1 LPDRSE
7 RSGGRPSPVFDER
20 IVQLFMQIMAIKEGS
35 TASRSTLQ
43 IGDRIKRVNGRAIS
57 DFLDLYF
64 HLSEETV
71 DLEVERET
79 NGARQA
85 LTVSLERRYGEE
97 FGLEFPVPKFRVC
110 GNKCPFCFVDQN
122 PAGMRKP
129 LYVRDD
135 DYRFSFLDGHF
146 ITLTNLKESDFERII
161 EYHMSPLY
169 VSVHA
174 LDPEVRTYLLGTP
187 RAKEIRPQIERLT
200 DAGIVLQTQIVAL
213 PGVNDGKVMA
223 ETVRGLFE
231 YYPKVQSIGV
241 VPIGLTAHMPAERG
255 LRTYTPEEA
264 RVVCGQVDAMTRRY
278 REKIGKGFV
287 YLADELLLLAGL
299 PVPTTPYYD
308 GYLQLGNGVGMMRE
322 LMNDFRKRK
331 PAVTRLKR
339 RKIRRIAVLSA
350 TSPGPSI
357 RKLLAGKFP
366 ASEGIDITTV
376 ETRNATFGDS
386 VTVTGLLGGRDLI
399 RELDALSFD
408 LALLPPNAVT
418 ENGTFIDDVTLD
430 EMNERFGGR
439 IAVGFDRLWEN

>member
-1 LPDRSE
+1 
-7 RSGGRPSPVFDER
+7 
-20 IVQLFMQIMAIKEGS
+20 MQITAIRKGS
-35 TASRSTLQ
+35 TASRSSLRV
-43 IGDRIKRVNGRAIS
+43 GDRIRRVNGRPIA

-64 HLSEETV
+64 HLGEEIV
-71 DLEVERET
+71 DLEVEREASGGRESL
-79 NGARQA
+79 N
-85 LTVSLERRYGEE
+85 VSLERRYGEE

-187 RAKEIRPQIERLT
+187 RAKEIIPQIERLT

-213 PGVNDGKVMA
+213 PGVNDGDVMRD
-223 ETVRGLFE
+223 TVLGLFK

-241 VPIGLTAHMPAERG
+241 VPIGLTSHMPAERG

-264 RVVCGQVDAMTRRY
+264 RVVCAEVDEMTRQY
-278 REKIGKGFV
+278 REQTGRGFV
-287 YLADELLLLAGL
+287 YLADEFLLLAGL
-299 PVPTTPYYD
+299 PIPTTAYYD
-308 GYLQLGNGVGMMRE
+308 GYVQLGNGVGMIRE

-331 PAVTRLKR
+331 PAIARLKR
-339 RKIRRIAVLSA
+339 EKVRRVLALSA
-350 TSPGPSI
+350 TSAGATV
-357 RKLLAGKFP
+357 RRLLNGKFP
-366 ASEGIDITTV
+366 KASGVLVTTI
-376 ETRNATFGDS
+376 EARNETFGAPVS
-386 VTVTGLLGGRDLI
+386 VTGLLGGRDLI
-399 RELDALSFD
+399 REMESAPGFD
-408 LALLPPNAVT
+408 LALVPPNAV
-418 ENGTFIDDVTLD
+418 NDQGVFIDDVSFD
-430 EMNERFGGR
+430 ELNERFGGR
-439 IAVGFDRLWEN
+439 VALGFDRLWAN